1 MNDLPTPVLLALVIT
16 ALPLLAFVIQ
26 VFFGRF
32 LPRQGDFVPTLAMGA
47 ALFLA
52 VVLLIDVIGAGTG
65 MAAIEREWTWVR
77 IGAGGA
83 DLELK
88 FGVLVDNLTV
98 IMLLV
103 VTLVSFLVHLYST
116 GYMHGE
122 ARYNRFF
129 AYLALFSFS
138 MLGLCITNSLF
149 FLFIFWELVGVN
161 SYFLIG
167 FYFEKDSA
175 ANASKKAFL
184 TTRVGDLGF
193 FVALMMIL
201 AVVGSFGFKEIFSSV
216 QEGKWAPGLLVAAAI
231 LLFFGPVGKSAQFPL
246 HVWLPDAME
255 GPTPVSALIHAATMV
270 AAGVYLVARMFPF
283 FAGPGYFEGDFWSS
297 DALTVVAF
305 TGAFTSL
312 FAATIAL
319 AQNDIKKVL
328 AYSTISQLGYMMLG
342 IGVGSPE
349 AGMFHLFTHAFFKA
363 CLFLGAGSVIHAV
376 HSNEMT
382 DMGGLRKKM
391 PATFWTFLVSTAA
404 LAGVPFLSGFYS
416 KEAILTQALAFG
428 IHEGGFAS
436 YLPFALG
443 ILTAGLT
450 PFYMFRV
457 VFKTFFGEP
466 KDHHRHEHAH
476 ESPWTMTVPLW
487 ILGGLALVSGG
498 LMGVSDKWFTS
509 RNSTEIVFDRY
520 LGVERAAGE
529 AATHFEH
536 AHHAAHYPTMALS
549 ILMAAAG
556 IFLSWLVF
564 NGPLSKK
571 DLVGSRGVLAS
582 YRNVLVNLYYVDVFY
597 SKVIVGF
604 VMALRLLLAFF
615 DKWVIDGLVNLSG
628 FLTKLVSAISGLVD
642 YNGVDGAVRATG
654 AGVLRAGKGLRE
666 IQTGRLH
673 DYLFASVILIGVL
686 FAGFAYFL

>member
-1 MNDLPTPVLLALVIT
+1 MSDLPTPILLALAIT
-16 ALPLLAFVIQ
+16 ALPLAAFVIQ
-26 VFFGRF
+26 IFFGRF

-47 ALFLA
+47 ALVLA
-52 VVLLIDVIGAGTG
+52 LVLMKDVLFSATG
-65 MAAIEREWTWVR
+65 MAHVEAEWTWIKV
-77 IGAGGA
+77 GVGGA

-98 IMLLV
+98 IMLFV

-122 ARYNRFF
+122 KRYNRFF

-149 FLFIFWELVGVN
+149 FLFIFWELVGLN

-175 ANASKKAFL
+175 ANACKKAFL
-184 TTRVGDLGF
+184 TTRIGDLGF
-193 FVALMMIL
+193 FIALMMIL
-201 AVVGSFGFKEIFSSV
+201 TVAGSFGFSEIFESV
-216 QEGKWAPGLLVAAAI
+216 QQGKWAPGLLVAAAI

-283 FAGPGYFEGDFWSS
+283 FAGPGYFEGDFFHSEP
-297 DALTVVAF
+297 LFVVAIV
-305 TGAFTSL
+305 GAFTSI

-319 AQNDIKKVL
+319 AQTDIKKVL

-376 HSNEMT
+376 HSNEMK

-391 PATFWTFLVSTAA
+391 PITFATFLISCAA
-404 LAGVPFLSGFYS
+404 IAGVPFLSGFYS
-416 KEAILTQALAFG
+416 KEAVLTQALAFG
-428 IHEGGFAS
+428 IDKGGFLN
-436 YLPFALG
+436 YLPFVLG

-457 VFKTFFGEP
+457 VFKTFCGEP
-466 KDHHRHEHAH
+466 KDHHKYDHAH
-476 ESPWTMTVPLW
+476 ESPMSMALPLMV
-487 ILGGLALVSGG
+487 LAGLAVISGG
-498 LMGVSDKWFTS
+498 VMGWNAGWFEQ
-509 RNSTEIVFDRY
+509 RVATEVVFDRY
-520 LGVERAAGE
+520 LGIEKTLGSAAE
-529 AATHFEH
+529 HFEH
-536 AHHAAHYPTMALS
+536 AHHAAHWPTMGMS
-549 ILMAAAG
+549 ILMAAGG
-556 IFLSWLVF
+556 IFFSWLVF
-564 NGPLSKK
+564 NGPLKDR
-571 DLVGSRGVLAS
+571 DLVGQRGFLAS
-582 YRNVLVNLYYVDVFY
+582 YRRVLENLYYVDAFY
-597 SKVIVGF
+597 NRFVIGS
-604 VMALRLLLAFF
+604 VMAFRLVLAFF
-615 DKWVIDGLVNLSG
+615 DKWVVDGLVNLAAWI
-628 FLTKLVSAISGLVD
+628 TKVVAAIAGLVD

-654 AGVLRAGKGLRE
+654 SGVLRAGQNLRE
-666 IQTGRLH
+666 MQTGRLH
-673 DYLFASVILIGVL
+673 DYLFASVILIAVM
-686 FAGFAYFL
+686 FAGVALFL